1 MPTMQQYGEFVVRR
15 PFLVIFLSLL
25 LALTGLSGGRYLGFT
40 NDYRYFFSNENPYL
54 TAFEELERTYSSPD
68 TIIYVYQPKDGS
80 DASSREGL
88 NLAYELTEGGWQIP
102 FSTRVDSLTNFQNT
116 RAIGEDDLE
125 VRDLVPDPA
134 DIDNQ
139 RIKYVEDTILNEPL
153 LAGRLLSLDKKTAAV
168 LVSLRPPR
176 DDVQATTAI
185 VIKAREIHEAM
196 RAKYPDIRIE
206 LTGSQMLSNAFS
218 EAAQEDLATLTPTM
232 FVIIALVLI
241 FTTRKLWA
249 TFATMIVV
257 TLSAGA
263 AMGTGGWLGFP
274 LSPPASGAPTIVL
287 TVAVADCVHILITA
301 LVSQGQGMEKRQAIV
316 ESLKINAQAVFLT
329 SVTTAIGLFSLNF
342 SDAPPYRDLG
352 NFAGIGSLYAWVLS
366 MTLFPAL
373 LAVLPMKGS
382 AVVDRQS
389 RSMEWLANIIIDKR
403 RPLMVVM
410 LAVVALG
417 AGLLPRLTFNDRFV
431 EYFDERVDFR
441 QASDWAS
448 DNLTGIYIINYSL
461 ESGGVGAVSD
471 PEYLENLDNF
481 AGWLRTQ
488 PEVVHVASFS
498 DVVKRINRSFNGDRQ
513 NFYAVPENRQLAAQ
527 YVLLYEMSLP
537 YGLDLNDQLNV
548 DKSASR
554 VVVTLKDLSTAEM
567 KALRARALD
576 WLRTNTPERMHVE
589 PSGQA
594 VMFSYI
600 GERNFEAMTVGT
612 IIAFV
617 LISACLMLALRSLRL
632 GLISLVPNIAP
643 PAVAM
648 GFFSL
653 YQYEVGFWTAFVGA
667 TAIGLI
673 VDATVHM
680 LSKYRHARFELGYSS
695 VESVR
700 YSFTTVGTALWV
712 CSFVLVAGFMVLTLS
727 PFLINAMLGRV
738 VALTILTALVLDFL
752 LLPAL
757 LMWIDGRGDPNAPYK
772 AKTGSK
778 DGAEEAAAQ
787 PAE

>member
-1 MPTMQQYGEFVVRR
+1 MPFTMQQYGEFVTRR
-15 PFLVIFLSLL
+15 PFLVIVLSLL
-25 LALTGLSGGRYLGFT
+25 LTMVALAGGQHLRFT

-68 TIIYVYQPKDGS
+68 TIFYVYQPKDGT
-80 DASSREGL
+80 DATTEEAL
-88 NLAYELTEGGWQIP
+88 NLAYELTEAGWQVP
-102 FSTRVDSLTNFQNT
+102 YSTRVDSLTNFQNT

-125 VRDLVPDPA
+125 VRDLLPDPST
-134 DIDNQ
+134 IDGQ
-139 RIKYVEDTILNEPL
+139 RIAYIEETILNEPL

-168 LVSLRPPR
+168 LVSLRPPV
-176 DDVQATTAI
+176 DDTVATNEI
-185 VIKAREIHEAM
+185 VVKARAIHEEM
-196 RAKYPDIRIE
+196 RAKYPNIRIE

-218 EAAQEDLATLTPTM
+218 EAAQGDLATLTPTM
-232 FVIIALVLI
+232 FVIIAIVLI
-241 FTTRKLWA
+241 VATRRIFS
-249 TFATMIVV
+249 TIATMIVV

-274 LSPPASGAPTIVL
+274 LSPPASGAPTIIL

-301 LVSQGQGMEKRQAIV
+301 LVSQGQGMEKKQAII

-352 NFAGIGSLYAWVLS
+352 NFAGIGSIYAWILS

-373 LAVLPMKGS
+373 LTLMPMKAS
-382 AVVDRQS
+382 QIVDRQS
-389 RSMEWLANIIIDKR
+389 RSMEWLANMVIAKR
-403 RPLMVVM
+403 KPLMLAM
-410 LAVVALG
+410 LAFTLIGTA
-417 AGLLPRLTFNDRFV
+417 LLPRLTFNDRFV
-431 EYFDERVDFR
+431 EYFDERIDFR
-441 QASDWAS
+441 QASDWAA
-448 DNLTGIYIINYSL
+448 DNLTGIYIINYSM
-461 ESGGVGAVSD
+461 ESGETGAISD
-471 PEYLENLDNF
+471 PDYLADLDAF
-481 AGWLRTQ
+481 AAWLRQQ
-488 PEVVHVASFS
+488 PEVKHVASFS
-498 DVVKRINRSFNGDRQ
+498 DVVKRINRSFNGDREA
-513 NFYAVPENRQLAAQ
+513 FYAVPENRQLAAQ

-537 YGLDLNDQLNV
+537 YGLDLNDQVNV
-548 DKSASR
+548 DKSATR
-554 VVVTLKDLSTAEM
+554 MVVTLEDLSTGEM
-567 KALRARALD
+567 KVLRARALD
-576 WLRTNTPERMHVE
+576 WLRANTPERLHVE

-600 GERNFEAMTVGT
+600 GERNFNAMTTGT
-612 IIAFV
+612 LIAFV
-617 LISACLMLALRSLRL
+617 LISGCLMMALRSLRL

-653 YQYEVGFWTAFVGA
+653 YQFEVGFWTAFVAA

-680 LSKYRHARFELGYSS
+680 LSKYRHARFDLNYSS
-695 VESVR
+695 IESVR
-700 YSFTTVGTALWV
+700 YSFTMVGTALWV
-712 CSFVLVAGFMVLTLS
+712 CSFVLIAGFMVLTLS

-757 LMWIDGRGDPNAPYK
+757 LMWIDGRGDPNAPMRRD
-772 AKTGSK
+772 A
-778 DGAEEAAAQ
+778 AEQNPLGQAA
-787 PAE
+787 E

>member
-1 MPTMQQYGEFVVRR
+1 MPFTMQQYGEFVTRR
-15 PFLVIFLSLL
+15 PFVVIILSLL
-25 LALTGLSGGRYLGFT
+25 ISMVALAGGQHLRFT

-68 TIIYVYQPKDGS
+68 TIFFVYQPKDGS
-80 DASSREGL
+80 DATSVEGL
-88 NLAYELTEGGWQIP
+88 NLAYDLTDAGWQVP

-116 RAIGEDDLE
+116 RSIGEDDLE
-125 VRDLVPDPA
+125 VRDLLPDLA
-134 DIDNQ
+134 DINPQ
-139 RIKYVEDTILNEPL
+139 RIAYIEDTILNEPL
-153 LAGRLLSLDKKTAAV
+153 LAGRLLSHDKKTAAV

-176 DDVQATTAI
+176 DDVVATNEI
-185 VIKAREIHEAM
+185 VEKARAIHEEM
-196 RAKYPDIRIE
+196 RAKYPNIRIE
-206 LTGSQMLSNAFS
+206 LTGSQMLSNAFA
-218 EAAQEDLATLTPTM
+218 EAAQADLATLTPTM
-232 FVIIALVLI
+232 FAIIAVVLI
-241 FTTRKLWA
+241 VTTRKIFG
-249 TFATMIVV
+249 TVATMIVV

-263 AMGTGGWLGFP
+263 AMGTGGWLGMP
-274 LSPPASGAPTIVL
+274 LSPPASGAPTIIL

-301 LVSQGQGMEKRQAIV
+301 LVSQGQGMEKKQAIV

-352 NFAGIGSLYAWVLS
+352 NFAGIGSIYAWLLS

-373 LAVLPMKGS
+373 LTLLPMNAS
-382 AVVDRQS
+382 NIVDKQS
-389 RSMEWLANIIIDKR
+389 RSMEWLANMVIAKR
-403 RPLMVVM
+403 KPLMLAM
-410 LAVVALG
+410 LAFALIG
-417 AGLLPRLTFNDRFV
+417 TALLPRLTFNDRFV

-441 QASDWAS
+441 QASDWAA

-461 ESGGVGAVSD
+461 ESGETGAISD
-471 PEYLENLDNF
+471 PDYLADLDAF
-481 AGWLRTQ
+481 AAWMREQ

-498 DVVKRINRSFNGDRQ
+498 DVVKRINRSFNGDREA
-513 NFYAVPENRQLAAQ
+513 FYAVPENRQLAAQ

-537 YGLDLNDQLNV
+537 YGLDLNDQVNV
-548 DKSASR
+548 DKSATR
-554 VVVTLKDLSTAEM
+554 MVVTLDDLSTAEM

-576 WLRTNTPERMHVE
+576 WQRANMPARMHVE

-600 GERNFEAMTVGT
+600 GERNFNAMTTGT
-612 IIAFV
+612 LIAFV

-632 GLISLVPNIAP
+632 GLISLIPNIAP

-653 YQYEVGFWTAFVGA
+653 YSHEVGFWTAFVAA

-680 LSKYRHARFELGYSS
+680 LSKYRHARIELNLSAI
-695 VESVR
+695 ESVR
-700 YSFTTVGTALWV
+700 YSFATVGTALWV

-738 VALTILTALVLDFL
+738 VALTIFTALILDFL

-757 LMWIDGRGDPNAPYK
+757 LMYIDGRGDPNKPMRDD
-772 AKTGSK
+772 S
-778 DGAEEAAAQ
+778 AAQ

>member
-1 MPTMQQYGEFVVRR
+1 MPFTMQQYGEFVTRR
-15 PFLVIFLSLL
+15 PFLVIVLSLL
-25 LALTGLSGGRYLGFT
+25 LAMAALAGGQHLRFT

-68 TIIYVYQPKDGS
+68 TIFYVYQPKDGS
-80 DASSREGL
+80 DATGREAL
-88 NLAYELTEGGWQIP
+88 ELAYELTEAGWQVP

-125 VRDLVPDPA
+125 VRALLPELT
-134 DIDNQ
+134 DIDDK
-139 RIKYVEDTILNEPL
+139 RIGYIEDTILNEPL
-153 LAGRLLSLDKKTAAV
+153 LAGRLLSKDKKTAAV

-176 DDVQATTAI
+176 DDVVATNEI
-185 VIKAREIHEAM
+185 VIKARAIHEEM
-196 RAKYPDIRIE
+196 RAKYPNIRIE
-206 LTGSQMLSNAFS
+206 LTGSQMLSNAFA
-218 EAAQEDLATLTPTM
+218 EAAQGDLKTLTPTM

-241 FTTRKLWA
+241 ATTRKLFA
-249 TFATMIVV
+249 TFAAMIVV
-257 TLSAGA
+257 TLSAGM
-263 AMGTGGWLGFP
+263 AMGTGGWLGLP
-274 LSPPASGAPTIVL
+274 LSPPASGAPTIIL

-301 LVSQGQGMEKRQAIV
+301 LVAQGRGKEKKAAII
-316 ESLKINAQAVFLT
+316 ESLDINAQAVFLT

-352 NFAGIGSLYAWVLS
+352 TFAGIGAIYAWILS
-366 MTLFPAL
+366 MSLFPAL
-373 LAVLPMKGS
+373 LTILPMRAS
-382 AVVDRQS
+382 TAVDRQS
-389 RSMEWLANIIIDKR
+389 RAMQWLANMVIAKR
-403 RPLMVVM
+403 RPLMLAM
-410 LAVVALG
+410 LAVTFIG
-417 AGLLPRLTFNDRFV
+417 AALLPRLTFNDRFV

-441 QASDWAS
+441 QASDWAA

-461 ESGGVGAVSD
+461 ESPDVGGVSD
-471 PEYLENLDNF
+471 PDYLQDLDAF
-481 AGWLRTQ
+481 TQWLRAQ

-498 DVVKRINRSFNGDRQ
+498 DVVKRINRSFNGDREA
-513 NFYAVPENRQLAAQ
+513 FYAVPKNRDLAAQ

-554 VVVTLKDLSTAEM
+554 MVVTLDDLSTAEV
-567 KALRARALD
+567 KALRARALK
-576 WLRTNTPERMHVE
+576 WLSANTPERMHVE

-594 VMFSYI
+594 VMFAYI
-600 GERNFEAMTVGT
+600 GERNFRAMTVGT
-612 IIAFV
+612 LVAFV
-617 LISACLMLALRSLRL
+617 LISGCLMLALRSLRL
-632 GLISLVPNIAP
+632 GLISLIPNIAP

-653 YQYEVGFWTAFVGA
+653 YTYEVGFWTAFVGA

-680 LSKYRHARFELGYSS
+680 LSKYRHARFDLNYSS

-700 YSFTTVGTALWV
+700 YSFMMVGTALWA
-712 CSFVLVAGFMVLTLS
+712 CSFVLIAGFMVLTLS
-727 PFLINAMLGRV
+727 PFLSNAMLGRV
-738 VALTILTALVLDFL
+738 VALTILTALILDFL

-757 LMWIDGRGDPNAPYK
+757 LMWIDGRGDPHAPMRRDENADAPL
-772 AKTGSK
+772 
-778 DGAEEAAAQ
+778 AQ

>member
-1 MPTMQQYGEFVVRR
+1 MPFTMQQYGEFVTRR
-15 PFLVIFLSLL
+15 PFVVIILSLL
-25 LALTGLSGGRYLGFT
+25 IAMTALAGGQHLRFT

-68 TIIYVYQPKDGS
+68 TIFYVYQPKDGS
-80 DASSREGL
+80 DATSEEAL
-88 NLAYELTEGGWQIP
+88 NLAYELTDAGWQVP

-116 RAIGEDDLE
+116 RSIGEDDLE
-125 VRDLVPDPA
+125 VRDLVPDVA
-134 DIDNQ
+134 DIDNK
-139 RIKYVEDTILNEPL
+139 RITYVEETILNEPL

-176 DDVQATTAI
+176 DDVVATNEI
-185 VIKAREIHEAM
+185 VAKARAIHEEM
-196 RAKYPDIRIE
+196 RAKYPNIRIE
-206 LTGSQMLSNAFS
+206 LTGSQMLSNAFA
-218 EAAQEDLATLTPTM
+218 EAAQADLKTLTPTM

-241 FTTRKLWA
+241 FTTRKIFG
-249 TFATMIVV
+249 TIATMIVV

-263 AMGTGGWLGFP
+263 AMGTGGWFGIP
-274 LSPPASGAPTIVL
+274 LSPPASGAPTIIL

-301 LVSQGQGMEKRQAIV
+301 LVSQGHGMEKREAII
-316 ESLKINAQAVFLT
+316 ESLKVNAQAVFLT

-352 NFAGIGSLYAWVLS
+352 NFAGMGSLYAWLFS

-373 LAVLPMKGS
+373 LAVLPMKAS
-382 AVVDRQS
+382 KVVDSQS
-389 RSMEWLANIIIDKR
+389 RSMEWLANMVIAKR
-403 RPLMVVM
+403 KPLMLAM
-410 LAVVALG
+410 LAVTLIGTA
-417 AGLLPRLTFNDRFV
+417 LLPRLTFNDRFV

-441 QASDWAS
+441 QASDWAA

-461 ESGGVGAVSD
+461 ESGDVGAVSD
-471 PEYLENLDNF
+471 PEYLANLDAF
-481 AGWLRTQ
+481 ANWLRAQ

-498 DVVKRINRSFNGDRQ
+498 DVVKRINRSFNGDRDA
-513 NFYAVPENRQLAAQ
+513 FYAVPENRQLAAQ

-554 VVVTLKDLSTAEM
+554 VVVTLNDLSTAEM

-576 WLRTNTPERMHVE
+576 WLKANTPERMHVE

-600 GERNFEAMTVGT
+600 GERNFNAMTTGT
-612 IIAFV
+612 LIAFV
-617 LISACLMLALRSLRL
+617 LISGCLMLALKSLRL

-680 LSKYRHARFELGYSS
+680 LSKYRHARFELNYSS
-695 VESVR
+695 IESVR
-700 YSFTTVGTALWV
+700 YSFMTVGTALWV

-738 VALTILTALVLDFL
+738 VALTIFTALILDFL

-757 LMWIDGRGDPNAPYK
+757 LMYIDGRGDPNAPMRP
-772 AKTGSK
+772 
-778 DGAEEAAAQ
+778 DEAAQ

>member
-1 MPTMQQYGEFVVRR
+1 MPFTMQQYGEFVTRR
-15 PFLVIFLSLL
+15 PFLVIVLSLL
-25 LALTGLSGGRYLGFT
+25 LTMVALAGGQHLRFT

-68 TIIYVYQPKDGS
+68 TIFYVYQPKDGT
-80 DASSREGL
+80 DATTEEAL
-88 NLAYELTEGGWQIP
+88 NLAYELTEAGWQVP
-102 FSTRVDSLTNFQNT
+102 YSTRVDSLTNFQNT

-125 VRDLVPDPA
+125 VRDLLPDPST
-134 DIDNQ
+134 IDGQ
-139 RIKYVEDTILNEPL
+139 RIAYIEETILNEPL

-168 LVSLRPPR
+168 LVSLRPPV
-176 DDVQATTAI
+176 DDTVATNEI
-185 VIKAREIHEAM
+185 VVKARAIHEEM
-196 RAKYPDIRIE
+196 RAKYPNIRIE

-218 EAAQEDLATLTPTM
+218 EAAQGDLATLTPTM
-232 FVIIALVLI
+232 FVIIAIVLI
-241 FTTRKLWA
+241 VATRRIFS
-249 TFATMIVV
+249 TIATMIVV

-274 LSPPASGAPTIVL
+274 LSPPASGAPTIIL

-301 LVSQGQGMEKRQAIV
+301 LVSQGQGMEKKQAII

-352 NFAGIGSLYAWVLS
+352 NFAGIGSIYAWILS

-373 LAVLPMKGS
+373 LTLMPMKAS
-382 AVVDRQS
+382 QIVDRQS
-389 RSMEWLANIIIDKR
+389 RSMEWLANMVIAKR
-403 RPLMVVM
+403 KPLMLAM
-410 LAVVALG
+410 LAFTLIGTA
-417 AGLLPRLTFNDRFV
+417 LLPRLTFNDRFV
-431 EYFDERVDFR
+431 EYFDERIDFR
-441 QASDWAS
+441 QASDWAA
-448 DNLTGIYIINYSL
+448 DNLTGIYIINYSM
-461 ESGGVGAVSD
+461 ESGETGAISD
-471 PEYLENLDNF
+471 PDYLTDLDAF
-481 AGWLRTQ
+481 AAWLRQQ
-488 PEVVHVASFS
+488 PEVKHVASFS
-498 DVVKRINRSFNGDRQ
+498 DVVKRINRSFNGDREA
-513 NFYAVPENRQLAAQ
+513 FYAVPENRQLAAQ

-537 YGLDLNDQLNV
+537 YGLDLNDQVNV
-548 DKSASR
+548 DKSATR
-554 VVVTLKDLSTAEM
+554 MVVTLEDLSTGEM
-567 KALRARALD
+567 KVLRARALD
-576 WLRTNTPERMHVE
+576 WLRANTPERLHVE

-600 GERNFEAMTVGT
+600 GERNFNAMTTGT
-612 IIAFV
+612 LIAFV
-617 LISACLMLALRSLRL
+617 LISGCLMMALRSLRL

-653 YQYEVGFWTAFVGA
+653 YQFEVGFWTAFVAA

-680 LSKYRHARFELGYSS
+680 LSKYRHARFDLNYSS
-695 VESVR
+695 IESVR
-700 YSFTTVGTALWV
+700 YSFTMVGTALWV
-712 CSFVLVAGFMVLTLS
+712 CSFVLIAGFMVLTLS

-757 LMWIDGRGDPNAPYK
+757 LMWIDGRGDPNAPMRRD
-772 AKTGSK
+772 A
-778 DGAEEAAAQ
+778 AEQNPLGQAA
-787 PAE
+787 E